1 MAKAGSTEKVVRE
14 IRRHTR
20 RRFSAEEK
28 IRIVLEGLRGE
39 ESIAALCRRE
49 GLAPNLYYRWSK
61 AFLEAGKKRLL
72 GDTTREATST
82 EVQDLRR
89 ENSQLKQVVAEA
101 VLENRV
107 LKKIWWSPVRGTIRA
122 TDRGREARDHPA
134 CRGLGS
140 VGAPY
145 AALVRGCGQAY
156 ALQTVEPVTYR
167 CGTRRVCQALVHE
180 SELARN
186 DPHKRL
192 LTYRYRTTL
201 ARQGPSSDLG
211 CCMRAAPRPFALLAC
226 ALEGQCR

>member
-61 AFLEAGKKRLL
+61 ACLEAGKKRLL

-89 ENSQLKQVVAEA
+89 EHSQLKQVVAEA
-101 VLENRV
+101 VRENRV
-107 LKKIWWSPVRGTIRA
+107 LKTNLVVS
-122 TDRGREARDHPA
+122 
-134 CRGLGS
+134 
-140 VGAPY
+140 GA
-145 AALVRGCGQAY
+145 GDDTC
-156 ALQTVEPVTYR
+156 
-167 CGTRRVCQALVHE
+167 
-180 SELARN
+180 
-186 DPHKRL
+186 D
-192 LTYRYRTTL
+192 
-201 ARQGPSSDLG
+201 
-211 CCMRAAPRPFALLAC
+211 
-226 ALEGQCR
+226 

>member
-61 AFLEAGKKRLL
+61 EFLEAGKKRLL

-134 CRGLGS
+134 CGGLGS
-140 VGAPY
+140 VGAPRRRTRKHTVVP
-145 AALVRGCGQAY
+145 L
-156 ALQTVEPVTYR
+156 LQSVQTLR
-167 CGTRRVCQALVHE
+167 F
-180 SELARN
+180 ELF
-186 DPHKRL
+186 H
-192 LTYRYRTTL
+192 
-201 ARQGPSSDLG
+201 
-211 CCMRAAPRPFALLAC
+211 RAAPLVRPGGKTRLRMTDNLPTRQTFTRIANALAS
-226 ALEGQCR
+226 G